1 MTVYRPSPA
10 PSFLRRRGVLVRAS
24 RQTSPIRE
32 ALLIA
37 PKSPEAS
44 LAEAMLRLLYGYDTP
59 VGLARTLGA
68 GLDQLLA
75 GMPDILVLTDRLPPQ
90 DDAVGV
96 LPILR
101 RCGYRGPVIV
111 IGVTGGRARARML
124 KHAGAA
130 DAIFQH
136 EIEGARFAEAVQAAQ
151 TQLLA
156 A

>member
-10 PSFLRRRGVLVRAS
+10 PSFLRRRGVLMRS
-24 RQTSPIRE
+24 CQRTSPVRE

-44 LAEAMLRLLYGYDTP
+44 LAEAMLRLLHGYDTH

-68 GLDQLLA
+68 GLDLLLA
-75 GMPDILVLTDRLPPQ
+75 GMPDILVVTDRLPPQ

-101 RCGYRGPVIV
+101 RCGYRGPVVV
-111 IGVTGGRARARML
+111 IGVTGGRARARTL
-124 KHAGAA
+124 KQAGAA
-130 DAIFQH
+130 DAIFHH
-136 EIEGARFAEAVQAAQ
+136 EIDGARFAEAMVAAQ
-151 TQLLA
+151 SLA
-156 A
+156 EAA